1 MPSKARKAGLGRDFT
16 SLFEDNMIDS
26 DKGAVEV
33 IRLSDIEPDRA
44 QPRKNFDE
52 DELSALAASIS
63 TFGLLQPIVVSEN
76 MDVPGTYRIV
86 AGERRWRASRMA
98 GLSEIPAVVF
108 SGDELAAAQVSLVE
122 NIQRSDLS
130 PVEEAMGY
138 RALIEKFGMTQEQ
151 VADKVGKSR
160 PSVTNALRLLD
171 LPDDVLTLLS
181 DGKISTGHARAL
193 LGLKDPANIPVL
205 AADIVEK
212 DLSVREVERAV
223 KIMNTPKKPEKE
235 KKLPEADEQTAIYL
249 AELERKS
256 MELLGHKVKIL
267 DNGEGKRK
275 IEIAYD
281 GSDDLEELL
290 LKLCGPEV
298 FSL

>member
-1 MPSKARKAGLGRDFT
+1 MSPKTRKGGLGRDFN
-16 SLFEDNMIDS
+16 SLFEDNMIETE
-26 DKGAVEV
+26 KGAVEL

-44 QPRKNFDE
+44 QPRKKFDE
-52 DELSALAASIS
+52 AELASLAGSIA

-76 MDVPGTYRIV
+76 ADLPGTYRII
-86 AGERRWRASRMA
+86 AGERRWRACRMA
-98 GLSEIPAVVF
+98 GLTEIPAVVF
-108 SGDELAAAQVSLVE
+108 TGDELAAAQVSLVE

-160 PSVTNALRLLD
+160 PAVANSLRLLD
-171 LPDDVLTLLS
+171 LPEEVLGLLA

-193 LGLKDPANIPVL
+193 LGLKDTADIPVL
-205 AADIVEK
+205 AGRIIEK
-212 DLSVREVERAV
+212 DFSVRETERAV
-223 KIMNTPKKPEKE
+223 KTMNQPPREVKKVEPVR
-235 KKLPEADEQTAIYL
+235 DEQTAVYF

-256 MELLGHKVKIL
+256 MELLGHRVRIL
-267 DNGEGKRK
+267 DGGEGNRHL
-275 IEIAYD
+275 EIDYN
-281 GSDDLEELL
+281 GSEDLEELL